1 MHEDHAHSLL
11 GESVEEFPLSSMG
24 ADVVGIDYDGVCT
37 LHDGLILLG
46 PVGPQ
51 DGGPDLE
58 STLFVEGL
66 GQKRAAGIKL
76 VFTGP
81 VAAVARNEDDVFGVL
96 LLFLRH
102 EKGTEQ
108 GEEEGEDE
116 GVEALSLIHI

>member
-1 MHEDHAHSLL
+1 MHEDHAHALL
-11 GESVEEFPLSSMG
+11 GEAVQELPLPSVG

-66 GQKRAAGIKL
+66 GQQRATGIEFVFARTVTAISCDEYDMLDLL
-76 VFTGP
+76 VFLVG
-81 VAAVARNEDDVFGVL
+81 E
-96 LLFLRH
+96 
-102 EKGTEQ
+102 EKRT
-108 GEEEGEDE
+108 EEGEQERDHQ
-116 GVEALSLIHI
+116 GDAFHG